1 MTETPIDPE
10 GADLPTLAQWD
21 SLDTLDTDPVTDPLD
36 TGYSP
41 PDTARGSRAF
51 GTTAWEQRHHETI
64 DQRILQEVPDP
75 TSAYGAPHNE
85 SGLDGDSLG
94 GDDPDAVGADLDWIG
109 DAEVGW
115 RRSGRLVAPD
125 AGAGEDRE
133 HDLVGADV
141 GIDGGAA
148 AAEEAAVH
156 VIGDDYL
163 DDEGF
168 REGSASPSED
178 DFLADIADDELSEV
192 LAEEFAERT
201 DGVPHRASTRRR
213 PGQPLPPQ

>member
-51 GTTAWEQRHHETI
+51 GTTAWEQHQHETI

-75 TSAYGAPHNE
+75 ASAYGAPHRE
-85 SGLDGDSLG
+85 SGLDDARLG
-94 GDDPDAVGADLDWIG
+94 GDDPDAVGADVDWVG

-133 HDLVGADV
+133 HDLIGADV

-156 VIGDDYL
+156 VIDDVPC
-163 DDEGF
+163 DAGF
-168 REGSASPSED
+168 GADGPGPMDD